1 MKLSRLIIGA
11 LLGWAV
17 GTAVA
22 QAVPADISGRYEG
35 SLAGSITPGST
46 VLQTMV
52 SFDFAQ
58 DGSVTGT
65 STTGCRFTGRLADE
79 GSTPAQNFYQ
89 YKGTLVWTGCTE
101 AGFNRD
107 NYATTFISASGQASM
122 LAESTNAS
130 GTAKLGG
137 TISRTGPVSGGGG
150 GGGVTPPGDYGG
162 MWSVPT
168 ESGWGL
174 SLVQGVSPKK
184 IPFVTL
190 YVYTGTAPTWLVMTG
205 GEWNAA
211 GTALTGD
218 LYSTVGVDFTEPT
231 FDPARVQI
239 TKRGTLS
246 IQFTSPTQGTLR
258 YNLTVNGQ
266 AVVVNKTISKLEF

>member
-1 MKLSRLIIGA
+1 MKLTRFVMGA
-11 LLGWAV
+11 LLGWVA
-17 GTAVA
+17 GHAAA
-22 QAVPADISGRYEG
+22 QAVPAEVAGRYQGEI
-35 SLAGSITPGST
+35 AGSITPGSAL
-46 VLQTMV
+46 LQTTI
-52 SFDFAQ
+52 SFDFQQ
-58 DGSVTGT
+58 DGSISGT
-65 STTGCRFTGRLADE
+65 STTGCKFTGRLADE
-79 GSTPAQNFYQ
+79 GSAPAQNFFQ
-89 YKGTLVWTGCTE
+89 YKGNLVWTSCTE
-101 AGFNRD
+101 GGFNRD
-107 NYATTFISASGQASM
+107 NYAATFVSAPGQVNL
-122 LAESTNAS
+122 LAESANAN

-137 TISRTGPVSGGGG
+137 TISRTGPVSG

-190 YVYTGTAPTWLVMTG
+190 YVYSGTAPTWLVMTG

-211 GTALTGD
+211 GTGFTGD

-239 TKRGTLS
+239 NKRGTLS
-246 IQFTSPTQGTLR
+246 VQFTSATQGTLR

-266 AVVVNKTISKLEF
+266 MVIINKTISKLEF